1 MIRKSHIL
9 LNYGMNI
16 HNLNGK
22 SRNVFYKVFLT
33 IDILSNFCPECGGEL
48 KLDTATKNFICKS
61 CGLFASR
68 EKIEELRDK
77 TFRDEGNDRKKYH
90 DDYLDWWTS
99 SKKDKQRM

>member
-1 MIRKSHIL
+1 MIRKSHVRYNCEI
-9 LNYGMNI
+9 NI
-16 HNLNGK
+16 TKFKWK

-33 IDILSNFCPECGGEL
+33 IEILSNFCPECGGEL

-68 EKIEELRDK
+68 EKIDELRDK

-99 SKKDKQRM
+99 SKKDKQRL

>member
-1 MIRKSHIL
+1 
-9 LNYGMNI
+9 MNI
-16 HNLNGK
+16 HNLNGNHVTFFI
-22 SRNVFYKVFLT
+22 RFFLT

>member
-1 MIRKSHIL
+1 M
-9 LNYGMNI
+9 
-16 HNLNGK
+16 
-22 SRNVFYKVFLT
+22 
-33 IDILSNFCPECGGEL
+33 SNFCPECGGEL

-68 EKIEELRDK
+68 EKIDELRDK

-99 SKKDKQRM
+99 SKKDKQRL

>member
-1 MIRKSHIL
+1 MISKFHIL
-9 LNYGMNI
+9 FECEAHSEI
-16 HNLNGK
+16 RK
-22 SRNVFYKVFLT
+22 SRNVFYKACLI
-33 IDILSNFCPECGGEL
+33 IDRLSNFCPECGGEL

-68 EKIEELRDK
+68 EKMDELRDK
-77 TFRDEGNDRKKYH
+77 TFRDDGNDRKKYH